1 MYSATE
7 RPPLAAVIDTV
18 TFNERH
24 RRRRADVIE
33 NEKFNWTRKK
43 EERKTKIT
51 KTWDVRPK
59 LALKRDL
66 TSRTATGW
74 RAAWLKSYW
83 LAKLT
88 GWPAGQ
94 LSSRPSVGRLIT
106 LLDQVNSSSNGSV
119 FLYLMIVL
127 MFDCV
132 VDWLS
137 LLFSLIFL
145 TECRCF
151 SVKAT
156 DSSWFGQC
164 FVQVATFWPLNCVI
178 GFLLRLLLRIRRHLH
193 HRRPHRQHARHLQIV
208 PSRFRPLLFHVVKTA
223 NIITVRSRFLTR
235 LFFFFGRTNEIGRL
249 GDWQSVKT
257 EKMPEN
263 RPRKRKRENK
273 KKKIRKRKRGRQ
285 VFFWAKASSFVC
297 FFTIETVGKKRFLMV
312 LSSRKRERGH
322 STVCCYDSWPLLVGS

>member
-235 LFFFFGRTNEIGRL
+235 LFFFSVERMRSDDWAIGKVSRL
-249 GDWQSVKT
+249 KRCLKIDQ
-257 EKMPEN
+257 EKE
-263 RPRKRKRENK
+263 KE
-273 KKKIRKRKRGRQ
+273 KIRKRK
-285 VFFWAKASSFVC
+285 
-297 FFTIETVGKKRFLMV
+297 
-312 LSSRKRERGH
+312 
-322 STVCCYDSWPLLVGS
+322 